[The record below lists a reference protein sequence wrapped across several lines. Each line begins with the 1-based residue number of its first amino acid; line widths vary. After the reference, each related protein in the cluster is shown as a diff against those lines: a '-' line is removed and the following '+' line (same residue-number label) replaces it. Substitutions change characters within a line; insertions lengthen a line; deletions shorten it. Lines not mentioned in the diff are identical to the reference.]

1 MKDKASVNGKS
12 TKKAAT
18 NSAIKSPSAVVK
30 HETSEQRVT
39 AKGTVKSAAARQALS
54 KAVSSVN
61 CAQTKTASSASP
73 VNCRKAKTDHKFKLG
88 SSSSSG
94 SGIKNKTKNSD
105 TKVELKSKTTCSS
118 SKNSSTSTAQKRSA
132 QISETFPVKKRKLL
146 QASDKKDNTAISS
159 KRQKT
164 VPHRDDDCVSNSAD
178 SNASVNSEC
187 SSSSKFFHFVLLPD
201 NIMPVS
207 SGSKL
212 YRCHVCFGVYRHI
225 FSLKRH
231 FIREHVNA
239 KYISPADSHNCIK
252 GAAIS
257 KQSDDESDEDAALDD
272 SAKLN
277 GKNAPNK
284 SGKNASSIR
293 VTVSVS
299 STGKVSDRKV
309 ENGSS
314 IESSTDGKKGKSK
327 KAASNLKSKKSE
339 ESPKMIATNVSK
351 SNGCGK
357 KASDDDDRDM
367 FKCNLCALTF
377 SSCSSLSGHLKLHL
391 CSDDIDMS
399 SSGSELSPVAYTGGV
414 KREAGKVAPPEVDLS
429 ADEDGSDDV
438 DSQKRTAVA
447 AETQHNNK
455 RKFVCDHCGAGF
467 TVRYSMNRHK
477 LRKSCECLIYRK

>member
-1 MKDKASVNGKS
+1 MKDKVNVNGKS

-18 NSAIKSPSAVVK
+18 NTAIKSPSAVVRD
-30 HETSEQRVT
+30 ETSEQRVT

-61 CAQTKTASSASP
+61 CAQAKTASSASH
-73 VNCRKAKTDHKFKLG
+73 VNIRKAKTDHKFKLG
-88 SSSSSG
+88 SSG
-94 SGIKNKTKNSD
+94 SGTKNKTTNLN

-118 SKNSSTSTAQKRSA
+118 SKNSSTSIARKRSA
-132 QISETFPVKKRKLL
+132 QILETFPVKKRKLF
-146 QASDKKDNTAISS
+146 QASDKKDNTAIGSE
-159 KRQKT
+159 RQKT
-164 VPHRDDDCVSNSAD
+164 VPYKDDDSVSNSAD
-178 SNASVNSEC
+178 SNSSVNSEC
-187 SSSSKFFHFVLLPD
+187 SSSSKFFQFVLLPD

-252 GAAIS
+252 SAANS
-257 KQSDDESDEDAALDD
+257 KQSDDESDEDVALED

-309 ENGSS
+309 ENGS

-327 KAASNLKSKKSE
+327 KTTSNLKSKKSE
-339 ESPKMIATNVSK
+339 ESVKTIANNVSK

-399 SSGSELSPVAYTGGV
+399 SSGSELSPVAYTGSV
-414 KREAGKVAPPEVDLS
+414 KKEAGKVAPPEADLS

-438 DSQKRTAVA
+438 DSRKRLAVA
-447 AETQHNNK
+447 AETQHNDK
-455 RKFVCDHCGAGF
+455 RKFVCDRCGAGF

-477 LRKSCECLIYRK
+477 LRKSCECLIYCK